1 MFQPAGPLMSAPGQG
16 WPVSPCVRYTGI
28 PLHQTMFSLAM
39 PEQGTIKAGNNPGPP
54 IQLCQPLPEV
64 SLNCR
69 DIRYKNKNETSKK
82 AEVTLLFFHGS

>member
-64 SLNCR
+64 SLHCR
-69 DIRYKNKNETSKK
+69 DKDTNIKMKQVKK
-82 AEVTLLFFHGS
+82 LR

>member
-69 DIRYKNKNETSKK
+69 DKDTSIEMKQVKK
-82 AEVTLLFFHGS
+82 LR

>member
-69 DIRYKNKNETSKK
+69 DKDTNIKMK
-82 AEVTLLFFHGS
+82 

>member
-64 SLNCR
+64 SLSCR
-69 DIRYKNKNETSKK
+69 DKHTNIKMKQVKK
-82 AEVTLLFFHGS
+82 LR